1 MRPRARPGG
10 WDGPAPGRPVL
21 TAGEH
26 RDAPRRPD
34 RPWPSFHD
42 MVSRLSTLESAAVFF
57 SLPEATLRALARRL
71 RRIKV
76 SAGDMIVFQGE
87 PGDTIFIIERGR
99 CRMVVEKPPSI
110 VTVALLSE
118 GDFFGEGA
126 TLLNRPQQASV
137 YAQTD
142 CYLLALDRQALHTTM
157 AGREHPA
164 LDELRQVADQRFRA
178 FADTSVQATW
188 GLLLQEAT
196 VVGVYSPK
204 GGSGGTCISLNLVG
218 ALARRYP
225 GEVLLLD
232 LDFPYSHS
240 ALLAGL
246 VPTSCLARMS
256 SVPQGSFEEVL
267 LSAVLY
273 HPKGPMILPG
283 ALRPEEADEITPELI
298 TKAISVLRKSFSYI
312 VVDLGV
318 TITDSTLALFDL
330 TQHVVVVTAPELS
343 AVKSA
348 ADAIDILVQLGT
360 PHDRLS
366 VVLNNRSF
374 KPAVTKSAVE
384 RSLKRDIDVQIQ
396 FDGSRP
402 EQAAVDGVILSIT
415 NPRSEIA
422 KGCEA
427 LAALLDSKHGRQR
440 GPKPAAAPAGGESVL
455 AGVGEAD

>member
-1 MRPRARPGG
+1 
-10 WDGPAPGRPVL
+10 
-21 TAGEH
+21 
-26 RDAPRRPD
+26 
-34 RPWPSFHD
+34 

-157 AGREHPA
+157 AGRDHPA

>member
-1 MRPRARPGG
+1 MRPRTRIG
-10 WDGPAPGRPVL
+10 WDAPGLGRPVL
-21 TAGEH
+21 AAGEP
-26 RDAPRRPD
+26 RDTPSRRPD

-76 SAGDMIVFQGE
+76 SPGEMIVFQGE
-87 PGDTIFIIERGR
+87 PGDTIFIVERGR
-99 CRMVVEKPPSI
+99 CRMVIEKPPSI

-126 TLLNRPQQASV
+126 AVLNRAQQASV

-142 CYLLALDRQALHTTM
+142 GFLLALDRQALHTTM

-256 SVPQGSFEEVL
+256 SVPQESFEDAL

-273 HPKGPMILPG
+273 DSGGPMILPG
-283 ALRPEEADEITPELI
+283 ALRPEEADEVTPELVN
-298 TKAISVLRKSFSYI
+298 KAIATLRKTFRYI

-330 TQHVVVVTAPELS
+330 TQHVVLVAAPELS

-348 ADAIDILVQLGT
+348 ADAVDILNQLGT
-360 PHDRLS
+360 PHNRLT
-366 VVLNNRSF
+366 VVLNHRSE
-374 KPAVTKSAVE
+374 KPAVSKAAVE
-384 RSLKRDIDVQIQ
+384 RALKRRVDVEIA
-396 FDGSRP
+396 FDGNRP
-402 EQAAVDGVILSIT
+402 EQAAVDGAILSLT
-415 NPRSEIA
+415 NAKSEIGQGA
-422 KGCEA
+422 EA
-427 LAALLDSKHGRQR
+427 LAALLDGTHARPRVAVDSSSIPNGIAEHTGR
-440 GPKPAAAPAGGESVL
+440 PS
-455 AGVGEAD
+455 

>member
-87 PGDTIFIIERGR
+87 PGYTIFIIERGR

-256 SVPQGSFEEVL
+256 SVPQESFEDAL

-273 HPKGPMILPG
+273 DSGGPMILPG
-283 ALRPEEADEITPELI
+283 ALRPEEADEVTPELVN
-298 TKAISVLRKSFSYI
+298 KAIATLRKTFRYI

-330 TQHVVVVTAPELS
+330 TQHVVLVAAPELS

-348 ADAIDILVQLGT
+348 ADAVDILKQLGT
-360 PHDRLS
+360 PDDRLT
-366 VVLNNRSF
+366 VVLNHRSI
-374 KPAVTKSAVE
+374 KPAVSKAAVE
-384 RSLKRDIDVQIQ
+384 RSLKRSVDLEIE
-396 FDGSRP
+396 FDGTRP
-402 EQAAVDGVILSIT
+402 EQAAVDGAILSLT
-415 NPRSEIA
+415 NAKSEIGQGA
-422 KGCEA
+422 EA
-427 LAALLDSKHGRQR
+427 LAALLDGTHARPRVAVDSSSIPNGIAEHAGR
-440 GPKPAAAPAGGESVL
+440 PS
-455 AGVGEAD
+455 